1 MDTKKEDTDVKSAP
15 EAPARPAPGEPGPGP
30 SAVPSEPLHGPVDV
44 AEDSLDG
51 LQSAFRALSVEEVVT
66 QPVKRKREREK
77 DAGDEADEGEDQGQD
92 LTNDPTFECAPSA
105 SGLHASP
112 SPITTTLP
120 IPDPAAATSTPITN
134 PPMAEGKGFTG
145 MPAYPAYGLGPPTTA
160 FPEATTASEP
170 VASSSAPRWYAA
182 DYHHPLPATGTYV
195 DVPGY
200 APWYATLSGLRRGPE
215 SLGGRSRG
223 SGRSSNRSLT
233 RSEINEVLRGA
244 TSKIVGDLTQE
255 IREKLEPLMIPPQ
268 ASPTTVGVSPHRVQ
282 ANHLAAG
289 LTNTL
294 GSLRSR
300 PMPTPAAIPRSP
312 FVPRTAHPPYS
323 HVMNSTRAELDRLG
337 LTPLRAMV
345 DVEPYGSS
353 DLGGDPSDDEP
364 TSMTS
369 ASPSED
375 DDPED
380 PQNPRGKKKKK
391 KKKTRRPEGRRSQ
404 EAKAIANSKIVVN
417 LPEFRG
423 KDLSEFAE
431 IFGRF
436 LRLTGQTHTSGRV
449 KCDVLLQCCKTKYL
463 EKQVRQIVTNSAT
476 FADVLVALD
485 RQYPTYKTD
494 LSVRAEIQNLP
505 VLPNNPKPGRVSELL
520 ADLDPWAGRL
530 TPGSYSSD
538 DLLFWLV
545 AKLPLELWDE
555 CRSTAERKARS
566 LRYEDLCVLLL
577 ELALEKESDQHL
589 NNYRPG
595 GGGSGGHG
603 KGYQG
608 SRPRQG
614 TNPKHAL
621 ARIMENVKELFWCD
635 AREEQGH
642 LQHAL
647 DCEQQDCFVVQGKQ
661 QEKNTGAKAKLPDHY
676 RCTITCAFCGKRKH
690 YEDECYPKQRLS
702 SKLKGEDPGKGSGK
716 GGGKGKGN
724 DSGKDKSKGRGQ
736 GQDKSQ
742 GGRGGGA
749 NRQPDKDNKNKDK
762 NGGNPNP
769 NPGGNSEPSGGQSG
783 PTTRSQT
790 QAQQEQGAKREHEG
804 GDDGNAKKR
813 SRFMR
818 MARKLRNK
826 GFELTCPAE
835 F

>member
-1 MDTKKEDTDVKSAP
+1 MKTAP
-15 EAPARPAPGEPGPGP
+15 EAPARPAPREPGPGP
-30 SAVPSEPLHGPVDV
+30 SAVPSEPLHGPVEV

-51 LQSAFRALSVEEVVT
+51 LQMAFRALSVEEVVT
-66 QPVKRKREREK
+66 QPVKRKRETEK
-77 DAGDEADEGEDQGQD
+77 DAGDEADEGEEQGQD
-92 LTNDPTFECAPSA
+92 LTNDPTFEGAPSA
-105 SGLHASP
+105 SDLHASP
-112 SPITTTLP
+112 SPITTTLS

-134 PPMAEGKGFTG
+134 PPMAEGTGFTG
-145 MPAYPAYGLGPPTTA
+145 MPPYPAYGMGPPTTA

-200 APWYATLSGLRRGPE
+200 APDYATLSGLRRGPE

-268 ASPTTVGVSPHRVQ
+268 VSPTTVGMSPHRVQ

-289 LTNTL
+289 LTNRL
-294 GSLRSR
+294 GTLRSR

-312 FVPRTAHPPYS
+312 FVPRTAQPPYS
-323 HVMNSTRAELDRLG
+323 HVTNSTRAELDRLG
-337 LTPLRAMV
+337 LTALRAMV

-364 TSMTS
+364 PSMTS

-375 DDPED
+375 DDPVD
-380 PQNPRGKKKKK
+380 PENPRVKKKKK

-404 EAKAIANSKIVVN
+404 EAKAIATSKIVVS
-417 LPEFRG
+417 LPEFTG

-431 IFGRF
+431 NFGRF
-436 LRLTGQTHTSGRV
+436 LRLTGQTHASGGV
-449 KCDVLLQCCKTKYL
+449 KCDLLLQCCKTKYL

-476 FADVLVALD
+476 FADVLVALE
-485 RQYPTYKTD
+485 RQYPTYETD
-494 LSVRAEIQNLP
+494 LSIRAEIQNLP
-505 VLPNNPKPGRVSELL
+505 VLPNDPKPGRVSELL
-520 ADLDPWAGRL
+520 ADLDHWAGRL
-530 TPGSYSSD
+530 TPGSYSSN

-545 AKLPLELWDE
+545 AKLPRELWDE

-608 SRPRQG
+608 SRPGQG
-614 TNPKHAL
+614 TTPKRPRPYH
-621 ARIMENVKELFWCD
+621 
-635 AREEQGH
+635 
-642 LQHAL
+642 
-647 DCEQQDCFVVQGKQ
+647 
-661 QEKNTGAKAKLPDHY
+661 
-676 RCTITCAFCGKRKH
+676 
-690 YEDECYPKQRLS
+690 
-702 SKLKGEDPGKGSGK
+702 GE
-716 GGGKGKGN
+716 
-724 DSGKDKSKGRGQ
+724 R
-736 GQDKSQ
+736 
-742 GGRGGGA
+742 
-749 NRQPDKDNKNKDK
+749 
-762 NGGNPNP
+762 
-769 NPGGNSEPSGGQSG
+769 
-783 PTTRSQT
+783 
-790 QAQQEQGAKREHEG
+790 
-804 GDDGNAKKR
+804 
-813 SRFMR
+813 
-818 MARKLRNK
+818 
-826 GFELTCPAE
+826 
-835 F
+835 